1 MPPVRKVSHVREI
14 SPAGPPRAGDAIH
27 RVTAA
32 LRADEAQAPFQHR
45 QIGAM
50 AGCLLAGVD
59 IDPVPA
65 AIAPG
70 AQQQIRSSRAAERA
84 WVIAPH
90 DGDDAPAEGI
100 SAEPAGALCC
110 RANLQAMISA
120 VALLRPP
127 NRAGSGYSSSR
138 GVTF

>member
-27 RVTAA
+27 RAAAA
-32 LRADEAQAPFQHR
+32 LQADEAQAPFQHR

-50 AGCLLAGVD
+50 AGCLLAGGD
-59 IDPVPA
+59 IHPVPA

-70 AQQQIRSSRAAERA
+70 GQQQIRPSRAAKRA
-84 WVIAPH
+84 W
-90 DGDDAPAEGI
+90 GDDAPAEGI

-110 RANLQAMISA
+110 RANLQATISA